1 MTATLETVLKI
12 IKDNELE
19 IRNFGVNEVYIF
31 GSVVRNEAKDESDID
46 IFVVLDSKAKVGLI
60 KFISLQNFLSLKLG
74 KKVDLASK
82 AALHP
87 LLKEQILKE
96 AVRAA

>member
-1 MTATLETVLKI
+1 MPINLKAVLKI
-12 IKDNELE
+12 IKENELE
-19 IRNFGVNEVYIF
+19 IRNYGVAEIYVF
-31 GSVVRNEAKDESDID
+31 GSVARNEATEESDID
-46 IFVVLDSKAKVGLI
+46 LFVVLDSNARVGLV

-87 LLKEQILKE
+87 LLKEKILKE